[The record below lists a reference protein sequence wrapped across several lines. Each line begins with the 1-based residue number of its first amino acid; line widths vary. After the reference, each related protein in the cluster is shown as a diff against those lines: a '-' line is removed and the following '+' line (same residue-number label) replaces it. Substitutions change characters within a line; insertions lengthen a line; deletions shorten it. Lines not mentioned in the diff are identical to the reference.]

1 MTIVTQDLY
10 KKYGNQDALKGIN
23 ITIPTG
29 MYGILGR
36 NGAGKTTFMRILT
49 TLIEPNSGSVEMNGI
64 PLLPKNVNK
73 IKAMVGYLPQEFGFY
88 PNFTVRESLEY
99 IGLLNKMDSRIIKAR
114 IDDILEEVNL
124 IQHTRKKVRQLS
136 GGMKRR
142 LGVAQAIL
150 HEPEILIVDEP
161 TTGVDPE
168 ERIALR
174 NLLSNYSRD
183 KIVILSTHIIEDIAS
198 TCNQIAILDQGR
210 LAFDG
215 EVRSLIKQGEG
226 CVWTA
231 MVYDVEELDLV
242 KESYPVL
249 STRFL
254 ENGIEIRMISRTRPA
269 MECSPVSPSIED
281 AYMLL
286 LKG

>member
-10 KKYGNQDALKGIN
+10 KKYGNQDALKGVN

-49 TLIEPNSGSVEMNGI
+49 TLIEPNGGRVEMNGI

-73 IKAMVGYLPQEFGFY
+73 INAMVGYLPQEFGFY
-88 PNFTVRESLEY
+88 PNFTVRDSLEY
-99 IGLLNKMDSRIIKAR
+99 IGLLNKMDSRILKAR
-114 IDDILEEVNL
+114 IDHILEEVNL

-183 KIVILSTHIIEDIAS
+183 KIVIL
-198 TCNQIAILDQGR
+198 
-210 LAFDG
+210 
-215 EVRSLIKQGEG
+215 
-226 CVWTA
+226 
-231 MVYDVEELDLV
+231 
-242 KESYPVL
+242 
-249 STRFL
+249 
-254 ENGIEIRMISRTRPA
+254 
-269 MECSPVSPSIED
+269 
-281 AYMLL
+281 
-286 LKG
+286 